1 MLRFVPTNLRVKR
14 DDKKENIKRKPEPY
28 RPYSSVGGHSF
39 APPAPQ
45 QHTRFARP
53 SQPSLGLPSHPPQK
67 TKDDAYADFMKEMQD
82 LL

>member
-1 MLRFVPTNLRVKR
+1 MKREEKKEPVKR
-14 DDKKENIKRKPEPY
+14 KSEPY

-39 APPAPQ
+39 VPPPALQP
-45 QHTRFARP
+45 RFGRP
-53 SQPSLGLPSHPPQK
+53 SQPQPTGPVK